1 MKVTTQTV
9 IQIFPS
15 KPGFLGYRGDVEGKG
30 NIADREGGRG
40 RSGGG
45 VWKVVGLKWGEQSG
59 GLIREGVKVH
69 WEYGVRV
76 KWDPLNVFE
85 CFE

>member
-45 VWKVVGLKWGEQSG
+45 VSKVVGLKWGEQSG
-59 GLIREGVKVH
+59 GLIREGGSGKL
-69 WEYGVRV
+69 GVRR
-76 KWDPLNVFE
+76 KSKMGSTE
-85 CFE
+85 RI